1 MEKLAMTD
9 TEMGELAKMLRSVNF
24 FAPLTVGQLEMVVPY
39 ILLLGAKQG
48 EVVFKQGAPGDAFY
62 IISTGK
68 VAINIKKGMLSFSKQ
83 VATLGTGE
91 FFGEMALLSN
101 EPRSATVECLE
112 PCRLF
117 TLLATDFQ
125 YIIKE
130 NTELAATMD
139 RIAAQRK
146 LLSSNR

>member
-1 MEKLAMTD
+1 MSEAEL
-9 TEMGELAKMLRSVNF
+9 GELAKMLRSVNF

-39 ILLLGAKQG
+39 IMLLGAAQG
-48 EVVFKQGAPGDAFY
+48 EVVFKQGAAGDAFY
-62 IISTGK
+62 IISQGK
-68 VAINIKKGMLSFSKQ
+68 VGINVKNGLFSFSKQ
-83 VATLGTGE
+83 VATLGPGD

-101 EPRSATVECLE
+101 APRSATVECLE

-130 NTELAATMD
+130 NKDLAETMD